1 MSDTKLQL
9 TIATPSS
16 TVYSD
21 VVDQIT
27 LTTTSGEI
35 TILPRHIPLVSH
47 LKTGHVMIKKDGKET
62 YFAIDGGI
70 LEVRHN
76 NSVVVLSDRSEHADE
91 IDIQRAEE
99 AIKKAEQYM
108 ENPKETAESYSN
120 LQALLQKE
128 QNRARIARKGHR
140 K

>member
-1 MSDTKLQL
+1 MSKLQL

-21 VVDQIT
+21 TVDQIT

-35 TILPRHIPLVSH
+35 TVLPNHVPLISN
-47 LKTGHVMIKKDGKET
+47 LEMGHVMIKKDNKET

-70 LEVRHN
+70 LEVRHDH
-76 NSVVVLSDRSEHADE
+76 SVVVLSDSSEVSHE
-91 IDIQRAEE
+91 IDLERAEE
-99 AIKKAEQYM
+99 AARKAEEYM
-108 ENPKETAESYSN
+108 KNPKETTESYSN
-120 LQALLQKE
+120 LQAMMAKE